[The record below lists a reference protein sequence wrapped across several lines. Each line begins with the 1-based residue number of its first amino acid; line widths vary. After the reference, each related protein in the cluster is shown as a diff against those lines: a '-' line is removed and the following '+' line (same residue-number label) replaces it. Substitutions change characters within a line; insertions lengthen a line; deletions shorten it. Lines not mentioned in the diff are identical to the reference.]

1 MSSNFRS
8 LLAVRRGVVSPSQWR
23 IVRVW
28 DGGCRPVTRPSLLP
42 RCATGTFP
50 EAGRVRR
57 LAPHLITVSVPRSS
71 VPADRLPESA
81 DRLCPF
87 PTGATHPHP
96 CHLPARSYPVPVKS
110 RRPGKPA
117 LARRRQCQSH
127 RTSERPKTA
136 RGTAHRPAH
145 PSGGVFVDVAAQGRA
160 ALGSVE
166 HSPHASRARRVV
178 GHLRRYFTSPPLKAN
193 CTVCCKPITHVSASG
208 PERGSPCR
216 AVTRCCY
223 GSN

>member
-1 MSSNFRS
+1 MLHRGSPFTIKSASLACQSDARQPSAKEGPTMASWRDLMRAHLNAARTRS
-8 LLAVRRGVVSPSQWR
+8 G
-23 IVRVW
+23 
-28 DGGCRPVTRPSLLP
+28 
-42 RCATGTFP
+42 
-50 EAGRVRR
+50 
-57 LAPHLITVSVPRSS
+57 
-71 VPADRLPESA
+71 
-81 DRLCPF
+81 
-87 PTGATHPHP
+87 PHP

-127 RTSERPKTA
+127 RTSERPTTA

-145 PSGGVFVDVAAQGRA
+145 PSGGVLADVAAQGGA

-166 HSPHASRARRVV
+166 HSPRASRARRVI